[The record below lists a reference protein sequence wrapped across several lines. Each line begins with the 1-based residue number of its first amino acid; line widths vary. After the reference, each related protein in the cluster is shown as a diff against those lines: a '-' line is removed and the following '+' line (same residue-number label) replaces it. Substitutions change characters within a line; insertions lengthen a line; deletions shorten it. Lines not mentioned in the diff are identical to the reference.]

1 MNFDLQLV
9 PTTFDVVHFALGGLS
24 VILLIALLYAAR
36 KVPAVKALPSNVPA
50 AESTQ
55 APAESPLKKTSPESA
70 LQLLMLLQQE
80 GRFLDFIHED
90 LAGFSDADIGAAAR
104 VVHDGSQ
111 KTIKQHF
118 SFESVHQASEESRVT
133 VPEGFN
139 PSEIRLTGQV
149 TGDAPFTGT
158 LIHKGWRVV
167 DVKLPKIAKGHD
179 PFIVA
184 SAEVEL

>member
-1 MNFDLQLV
+1 MNFDLHLV
-9 PTTFDVVHFALGGLS
+9 PTTLDVVHITLGGLS
-24 VILLIALLYAAR
+24 VIFFIALLYTAR
-36 KVPAVKALPSNVPA
+36 KAAGVKALSDSEPVI
-50 AESTQ
+50 ESTP
-55 APAESPLKKTSPESA
+55 APVESPLKKTSPESA

-104 VVHDGSQ
+104 VVHEGSQ

-118 SFESVHQASEESRVT
+118 SFEPVHQASEESRVT

-149 TGDAPFTGT
+149 TGDAPFAGT

-167 DVKLPKIAKGHD
+167 DVQLPKIAKGHD